1 LEKIISVRYRTMPT
15 KDATLNRQYVTK
27 SRQKSI
33 NTLGID
39 EYRRRQAQKQRE
51 YRAKKKELRTANIS
65 DKKGRKFNVN
75 ELVNVRKELKK
86 GG

>member
-1 LEKIISVRYRTMPT
+1 MPT

-51 YRAKKKELRTANIS
+51 YRAKKKTLRTANIS
-65 DKKGRKFNVN
+65 DRKGRKYDVN
-75 ELVNVRKELKK
+75 DLINVRKELIK
-86 GG
+86 